1 MNYMYV
7 LLDGSSFFH
16 DRQDSKV
23 PNYCLFSLYLII
35 KIQRVM
41 VNIDPVLYIGIS
53 QSFFAGLLIST
64 KKPATTANRLMAAWL
79 FLICTELVIALLNST
94 VIEMYAFPFV
104 AFTYGPL
111 LYLYVR
117 FMTDP
122 ERKFNWLSL
131 IHFIPFV
138 VFLTVS
144 VIFREVKLLKDLRNF
159 FAPDRFISLR
169 IVYSTCFFLSVTVY
183 SILAFVEISRHQKK
197 LKDLVSYTSGL
208 ITLNWLKIL
217 SISYY
222 VAFLILFIL
231 GGLNMIGD
239 FIPFDPYFVVFAFI
253 AIFSFAY
260 SFYVIKQPVI
270 YGEGVRLKEEGSK
283 ENGKYAKSGL
293 KDNQA
298 KNYLD
303 KLISIMETEKPYLN
317 RDLSIQDLSDFTGI
331 PRHHLTQ
338 VLNEVH
344 GRNFFTF
351 INEYRVN
358 DVILRFGDPKNN
370 NFTILAIAYDAG
382 FNSKTTFNSIF
393 KSQTGMTPSE
403 YREKSTG
410 IKE

>member
-1 MNYMYV
+1 
-7 LLDGSSFFH
+7 
-16 DRQDSKV
+16 
-23 PNYCLFSLYLII
+23 
-35 KIQRVM
+35 M

-64 KKPATTANRLMAAWL
+64 KKPATIANRLMAAWL
-79 FLICTELVIALLNST
+79 FLICTELIIALLNST

-131 IHFIPFV
+131 IHFVPFA
-138 VFLTVS
+138 VFFAVS
-144 VIFREVKLLKDLRNF
+144 VIFREVPLLKDLRSF
-159 FAPDRFISLR
+159 FTPDRFISLR
-169 IVYSTCFFLSVTVY
+169 IVYSTCFFISVSAY
-183 SILAFVEISRHQKK
+183 SILAFVEISKHQKK
-197 LKDLVSYTSGL
+197 LKDLISYTSGM

-239 FIPFDPYFVVFAFI
+239 FIPFDPYFVVFGFI

-270 YGEGVRLKEEGSK
+270 YGHEVKLKEENGK
-283 ENGKYAKSGL
+283 ESEKYAKSGL
-293 KDNQA
+293 KDKQA
-298 KNYLD
+298 QAYLE
-303 KLISIMETEKPYLN
+303 KLISVMETGKPYLS
-317 RDLSIQDLSDFTGI
+317 RDLSIQDLSDLTGI
-331 PRHHLTQ
+331 PRHHITQ
-338 VLNEVH
+338 VLNEKH
-344 GRNFFTF
+344 GKNFFTF
-351 INEYRVN
+351 INGYRVN
-358 DVILRFGDPKNN
+358 EVILRFSDPKNN
-370 NFTILAIAYDAG
+370 YFTILAIAFDAG

-403 YREKSTG
+403 YREKATG
-410 IKE
+410 VKE